1 MRACFGILAVVM
13 LAGAELHAIPNSFFG
28 NANTPVPIIP
38 AFPRF
43 NADLTEEFLTKE
55 NWADHDFSGPWEA
68 EPSLP
73 ELTIQKMSALP
84 VVMGE
89 VPMSVVAYSDDQ
101 GVAEIAIHYLDAG
114 LYFGYRYGGEQTR
127 EDRDA
132 GREKRNEFARYYK
145 DLSKSLTKRLEDG
158 CGRGQE
164 GMLGHSPMLR
174 TGYVDYQWEDFIL
187 RLIEREDHSVSL
199 HIFRKDRVMKNFVDR
214 ELLDMSRRERESW
227 LPEKLVVEDFGVPEI
242 VVLAMFTQGATP
254 FCSVHSLAMV
264 SHYLGMK
271 ARPETL
277 VAAADFKNTGSAGGS
292 DLVEVH
298 RAVAQELG
306 MRVSISPKFDASK
319 AAKSIEDGLPMIV
332 WRKVSAQREQAHQ
345 VNAARLKGDPTARLA
360 PLSREDRE
368 KLPPRDTRGTPS
380 HASIVTGVDLE
391 NGEVIYTEP
400 WGDSTRGRRMRVE
413 EMEATVYAV
422 FYFKL

>member
-1 MRACFGILAVVM
+1 
-13 LAGAELHAIPNSFFG
+13 
-28 NANTPVPIIP
+28 
-38 AFPRF
+38 
-43 NADLTEEFLTKE
+43 
-55 NWADHDFSGPWEA
+55 
-68 EPSLP
+68 
-73 ELTIQKMSALP
+73 
-84 VVMGE
+84 
-89 VPMSVVAYSDDQ
+89 
-101 GVAEIAIHYLDAG
+101 
-114 LYFGYRYGGEQTR
+114 
-127 EDRDA
+127 
-132 GREKRNEFARYYK
+132 
-145 DLSKSLTKRLEDG
+145 
-158 CGRGQE
+158 
-164 GMLGHSPMLR
+164 
-174 TGYVDYQWEDFIL
+174 VDYQWEDWL
-187 RLIEREDHSVSL
+187 TDKLAVDHFSVT
-199 HIFRKDRVMKNFVDR
+199 
-214 ELLDMSRRERESW
+214 
-227 LPEKLVVEDFGVPEI
+227 EI
-242 VVLAMFTQGATP
+242 VDLPMFTQGATP

-319 AAKSIEDGLPMIV
+319 AAKSIEDGLPLTI
-332 WRKVSAQREQAHQ
+332 WRKVSAERVHQ
-345 VNAARLKGDPTARLA
+345 MNAARLKNDSLVRLES
-360 PLSREDRE
+360 LSEEEMDN
-368 KLPPRDTRGTPS
+368 LPPRDTRGTPS